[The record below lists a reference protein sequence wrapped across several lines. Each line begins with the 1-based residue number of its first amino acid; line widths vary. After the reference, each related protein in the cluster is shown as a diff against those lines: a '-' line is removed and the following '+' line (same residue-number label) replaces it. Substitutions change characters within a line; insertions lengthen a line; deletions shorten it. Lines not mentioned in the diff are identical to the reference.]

1 MAANAH
7 FPKCAKLLKP
17 AEFKHV
23 FNAAKRAGDRHL
35 TIFYTANQLDH
46 PRLGLAISKKVSKL
60 AVDRNRIKRLAR
72 ETFRLKQPQL
82 QHADFVVL
90 ARPSAVK
97 EDNATLIASFNKLW
111 AKLGAN
117 QADNISER
125 GSESGSENKPKN
137 KSEKKPAKQ
146 KSSQNQ
152 QKSK

>member
-1 MAANAH
+1 MAADAH
-7 FPKCAKLLKP
+7 FSKCAKLLKP

-23 FNAAKRAGDRHL
+23 FNAAKRAGDRYL
-35 TIFYTANQLDH
+35 TIFYTANELNH

-97 EDNATLIASFNKLW
+97 VDNATLIASFNKLW
-111 AKLGAN
+111 AKLDEN
-117 QADNISER
+117 QADKVSD
-125 GSESGSENKPKN
+125 SGPENKPKN
-137 KSEKKPAKQ
+137 KPEKKPVKQ
-146 KSSQNQ
+146 KHSQNQ

>member
-23 FNAAKRAGDRHL
+23 FNAAKRAGDRYL

-97 EDNATLIASFNKLW
+97 ADNAIIIASFNKLW
-111 AKLGAN
+111 AKLDAN

-125 GSESGSENKPKN
+125 GSESVPENKPKN
-137 KSEKKPAKQ
+137 KSVKKPVKQ
-146 KSSQNQ
+146 KSGQDQ
-152 QKSK
+152 QKNK

>member
-17 AEFKHV
+17 AEFKLV
-23 FNAAKRAGDRHL
+23 FNAAKRAGDRNL
-35 TIFYTANQLDH
+35 TIFYTANELNH

-117 QADNISER
+117 QGDKV
-125 GSESGSENKPKN
+125 SESGSENKQKN
-137 KSEKKPAKQ
+137 KSEKNPAKQ
-146 KSSQNQ
+146 KPSQNQ

>member
-7 FPKCAKLLKP
+7 FLKCAKLLKP

-35 TIFYTANQLDH
+35 TIFYTANELNH

-72 ETFRLKQPQL
+72 ETFRLKQTQL
-82 QHADFVVL
+82 QFADFVVL

-97 EDNATLIASFNKLW
+97 EDNAVLIASFNKLW

-117 QADNISER
+117 QADTSA
-125 GSESGSENKPKN
+125 
-137 KSEKKPAKQ
+137 EKKAPKKKPRPNKQ
-146 KSSQNQ
+146 KSQ
-152 QKSK
+152 

>member
-35 TIFYTANQLDH
+35 TIFYTANEFNH

-97 EDNATLIASFNKLW
+97 VDNAVLIASFNKLW
-111 AKLGAN
+111 AKLGEN
-117 QADNISER
+117 QADNISE
-125 GSESGSENKPKN
+125 SASQKSPENKVD
-137 KSEKKPAKQ
+137 KKPKK
-146 KSSQNQ
+146 KSAEQNPNPNQPKSQ
-152 QKSK
+152 